1 MLGIFEIS
9 ENFLE
14 IMGNLE
20 KGGKFRKTLEIFKE
34 L

>member
-14 IMGNLE
+14 IMGNFE
-20 KGGKFRKTLEIFKE
+20 KCGKFLKPLEIFKE